1 MDPDVKRILRK
12 AVPALEAAKVSYAVG
27 GGVALEAYGYRRS
40 MEDVD
45 IFLSPDQSAPA
56 LEAIALAGFAIEPVL
71 APNRYAAFETKR
83 GRVADPSIRLNL
95 TFPLD
100 DPEHAAILAPE
111 SHRVGG
117 TVAKVFPLVLLVAAK
132 WYANRPEDDL
142 DFEALL
148 GRGLLPMPAVQAYL
162 CSIDDQDGAA
172 QFERRMREL
181 STPRRARPRP
191 TRS

>member
-1 MDPDVKRILRK
+1 MSCAI
-12 AVPALEAAKVSYAVG
+12 G
-27 GGVALEAYGYRRS
+27 GGVALESYGFRRS

-45 IFLSPDQSAPA
+45 IFLSRDDPTSA
-56 LEAIALAGFAIEPVL
+56 LEAIALAGFGVEPIL
-71 APNRYAAFETKR
+71 APARYTAFERKR
-83 GRVADPSIRLNL
+83 GRTVDPSIRLNL
-95 TFPLD
+95 QIALD

-117 TVAKVFPLVLLVAAK
+117 TVAKVFPLVLLIAAK
-132 WYANRPEDDL
+132 WYTNRPEDDL

-148 GRGLLPMPAVQAYL
+148 GRGLLPIPAVLAYFR
-162 CSIDDQDGAA
+162 SIDDPDSAT

-191 TRS
+191 ARS